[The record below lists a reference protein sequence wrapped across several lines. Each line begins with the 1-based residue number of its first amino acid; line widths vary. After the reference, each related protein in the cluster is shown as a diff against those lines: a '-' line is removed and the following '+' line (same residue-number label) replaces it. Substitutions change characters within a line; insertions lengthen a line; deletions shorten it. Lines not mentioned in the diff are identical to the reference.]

1 MAEEGSTENVTV
13 SGEWLSQTV
22 VKCRLQINNGGRFSI
37 RRKSVGNAGNPETID
52 LFLPCQKIVEKT
64 SDKIVYESVYCR
76 EIGAATKELI
86 TRKIT
91 ITHERKPQQGE
102 HIWEF
107 NIPKKSENGDIAYAI
122 EILGSMN
129 HHKSSEWSFKTSDGA
144 WQDYDGFN
152 IHNLEHPSKSPRA
165 RQNWIIDQ
173 MNDIEFKP
181 GDGVVFHAKQATT
194 LNLLEDTCSDKT
206 TYVGPDDVSNLVS
219 TIRHDDPK
227 SITELNVRFAD
238 GFDQAAGRE
247 SFDKILRRAGLTVK
261 PDLSPHEDSFKGEQS
276 LIVDTYTASEW
287 VQDMKEEIEKRYHA
301 LTNDGHWVLVNPA
314 ENSGFH
320 AGLRKE
326 EQQNFLKIAE
336 KYFLREAKTR
346 IGMSEGARWKKRK
359 MKKEHRQYR
368 HPEATGAY
376 SEEVVEGN
384 QVCTPVTNRREFLSC
399 IRSKNAHDKAPDL
412 GSININTPTASI
424 LRNRI
429 KEVLRGDIGENV
441 IVLHGPSGWGKTT
454 TLGLGLFS
462 PQNELSPEMSEFD
475 EVLFGT
481 CDEILA
487 KVESGVNK
495 EDVVF
500 IVDDLDRQKNKDHLD
515 SYEFIK
521 KVSKKCGLLL
531 VTMAEIPDE
540 CRGIV
545 VSIPCQKPPRAE
557 RQNIIT
563 TRVATQCNTFTYVD
577 FREKSDDEDQ
587 EKQKERFKDA
597 ATIYGTRIL
606 DDGGNIRELA
616 QYLESAARLL
626 EGWWCE
632 DGDSEEPDYE
642 QVFEKI
648 VGENPMAV
656 FR

>member
-1 MAEEGSTENVTV
+1 
-13 SGEWLSQTV
+13 
-22 VKCRLQINNGGRFSI
+22 
-37 RRKSVGNAGNPETID
+37 
-52 LFLPCQKIVEKT
+52 
-64 SDKIVYESVYCR
+64 
-76 EIGAATKELI
+76 
-86 TRKIT
+86 
-91 ITHERKPQQGE
+91 
-102 HIWEF
+102 
-107 NIPKKSENGDIAYAI
+107 
-122 EILGSMN
+122 
-129 HHKSSEWSFKTSDGA
+129 
-144 WQDYDGFN
+144 
-152 IHNLEHPSKSPRA
+152 
-165 RQNWIIDQ
+165 
-173 MNDIEFKP
+173 MNDIDFKT

-219 TIRHDDPK
+219 TIRQGDPK

-238 GFDQAAGRE
+238 GYDQAAGRE
-247 SFDKILRRAGLTVK
+247 SFDRILRKVGLIVK
-261 PDLSPHEDSFKGEQS
+261 ADLHPHEVPFKGEQS

-287 VQDMKEEIEKRYHA
+287 VQEMRDEIEKRYDA

-326 EQQNFLKIAE
+326 EQRNFRLIADD
-336 KYFLREAKTR
+336 YFIEEAITR
-346 IGMSEGARWKKRK
+346 IGMSGGTRYLKRK
-359 MKKEHRQYR
+359 MKKEPKPH
-368 HPEATGAY
+368 HSPEAPGATI
-376 SEEVVEGN
+376 EEVVEDN

-399 IRSKNAHDKAPDL
+399 IRSKNARDKAPDL
-412 GSININTPTASI
+412 GNINIDTPTASI

-429 KEVLRGDIGENV
+429 EEVLRGDIGENV

-462 PQNELSPEMSEFD
+462 PKNELSHEMGEFD

-487 KVESGVNK
+487 KVESGVRK

-500 IVDDLDRQKNKDHLD
+500 IVDDLDRQKNKDGLKSH
-515 SYEFIK
+515 EFIER
-521 KVSKKCGLLL
+521 VSTKCGLLL
-531 VTMAEIPDE
+531 VTMADIPDE
-540 CRGIV
+540 CKDIV
-545 VSIPCQKPPRAE
+545 VSILCKRPPRAE

-563 TRVATQCNTFTYVD
+563 TRVARQCNTLTYVK
-577 FREKSDDEDQ
+577 FRKKSDDEDE

-597 ATIYGTRIL
+597 ATTYGTRIL
-606 DDGGNIRELA
+606 DNGGNIRQLA
-616 QYLESAARLL
+616 QYLEAAGRLL
-626 EGWWCE
+626 EDWWCE

-648 VGENPMAV
+648 MSENPMAV

>member
-37 RRKSVGNAGNPETID
+37 RRKSVGNAGNHETID
-52 LFLPCQKIVEKT
+52 LFLPCQKIVEIT

-76 EIGAATKELI
+76 QLETRKLI
-86 TRKIT
+86 SRKIT
-91 ITHERKPQQGE
+91 ITHERRPDQGE

-107 NIPKKSENGDIAYAI
+107 DVPKKSEKEDIAYTI

-129 HHKSSEWSFKTSDGA
+129 HHKSSEWFFKTSDEA
-144 WQDYDGFN
+144 WQDYDGFK
-152 IHNLEHPSKSPRA
+152 ILDLERPSRSPRA

-173 MNDIEFKP
+173 MNDIDFKT

-219 TIRHDDPK
+219 TIRQGDPK

-238 GFDQAAGRE
+238 GYDQAAGRE
-247 SFDKILRRAGLTVK
+247 SFDRILRKVGLIVK
-261 PDLSPHEDSFKGEQS
+261 ADLHPHEVPFKGEQS

-287 VQDMKEEIEKRYHA
+287 VQEMRDEIEKRYDA

-326 EQQNFLKIAE
+326 EQRNFRLIADD
-336 KYFLREAKTR
+336 YFIEEAITR
-346 IGMSEGARWKKRK
+346 IGMSGGTRYLKRK
-359 MKKEHRQYR
+359 MKKEPKPH
-368 HPEATGAY
+368 HSPEAPGATI
-376 SEEVVEGN
+376 EEVVEDN

-399 IRSKNAHDKAPDL
+399 IRSKNARDKAPDL
-412 GSININTPTASI
+412 GNINIDTPTASI

-429 KEVLRGDIGENV
+429 EEVLRGDIGENV

-462 PQNELSPEMSEFD
+462 PKNELSHEMGEFD

-487 KVESGVNK
+487 KVESGVRK

-500 IVDDLDRQKNKDHLD
+500 IVDDLDRQKNKDGLKSH
-515 SYEFIK
+515 EFIER
-521 KVSKKCGLLL
+521 VSTKCGLLL
-531 VTMAEIPDE
+531 VTMADIPDE
-540 CRGIV
+540 CKDIV
-545 VSIPCQKPPRAE
+545 VSILCKRPPRAE

-563 TRVATQCNTFTYVD
+563 TRVARQCNTLTYVK
-577 FREKSDDEDQ
+577 FRKKSDDED
-587 EKQKERFKDA
+587 EERQKERFKDA
-597 ATIYGTRIL
+597 ATTYGTRIL
-606 DDGGNIRELA
+606 DNGGNIRQLA
-616 QYLESAARLL
+616 QYLEAAGRLL
-626 EGWWCE
+626 EDWWCE

-648 VGENPMAV
+648 MSENPMAV

>member
-13 SGEWLSQTV
+13 SGEWLSQTL

-37 RRKSVGNAGNPETID
+37 RRKSVGNAGNHETID
-52 LFLPCQKIVEKT
+52 LFLPCQKIVEIT

-76 EIGAATKELI
+76 QLETRKLI
-86 TRKIT
+86 SRKIT
-91 ITHERKPQQGE
+91 ITHERRPDQGE

-107 NIPKKSENGDIAYAI
+107 DVPKKSEKEDIAYTI

-129 HHKSSEWSFKTSDGA
+129 HHKSSEWFFKTSDEA

-152 IHNLEHPSKSPRA
+152 ILDLERPSRSPRA

-173 MNDIEFKP
+173 MNDIDFKT

-219 TIRHDDPK
+219 TIRQGDPK

-238 GFDQAAGRE
+238 GYDQAAGRE
-247 SFDKILRRAGLTVK
+247 SFDRILRKAGLIVK
-261 PDLSPHEDSFKGEQS
+261 ADLHPHENPFKGEQS

-287 VQDMKEEIEKRYHA
+287 VQKMRDEIEKRYDA

-326 EQQNFLKIAE
+326 EQRNFRLIADE
-336 KYFLREAKTR
+336 YFVEAAITR
-346 IGMSEGARWKKRK
+346 IGMSGGTRYQKRK
-359 MKKEHRQYR
+359 MKKVPKPH
-368 HPEATGAY
+368 HSPEATGAY

-399 IRSKNAHDKAPDL
+399 IRSKNAQDKAPDL
-412 GSININTPTASI
+412 GNININTPTASI

-429 KEVLRGDIGENV
+429 KEVLRGDIGNNV

-462 PQNELSPEMSEFD
+462 PKNELSHEMGEFD

-487 KVESGVNK
+487 KVESGVRR

-500 IVDDLDRQKNKDHLD
+500 IVDDLDRQKNKDGLKSH
-515 SYEFIK
+515 EFIER
-521 KVSKKCGLLL
+521 VSTKCGLLL
-531 VTMAEIPDE
+531 VTMADIPDE
-540 CRGIV
+540 CKDIV
-545 VSIPCQKPPRAE
+545 VSILCKRPPRAD

-563 TRVATQCNTFTYVD
+563 TRVATQCNTLTYVK
-577 FREKSDDEDQ
+577 FKVKYDDEDK
-587 EKQKERFKDA
+587 EEQKERFKDA
-597 ATIYGTRIL
+597 ATTYGTRIL
-606 DDGGNIRELA
+606 DNGGNIRQLA
-616 QYLESAARLL
+616 QYLEAAARLL
-626 EGWWCE
+626 EDWWAE

-648 VGENPMAV
+648 MSENPMAV